1 MASSRASCG
10 RTLPC
15 TFPEP
20 GLFSRRVFNCFPRS
34 TDRTTRSA
42 SLCVRL
48 EDNDLQKL
56 VRTFG
61 DGQKNSYYGLDRDWE
76 TQLSLT
82 SIDIACDLH
91 DRDETGYVWA
101 YLDEARNRYYVN
113 RP

>member
-1 MASSRASCG
+1 MPAQRDLRPYVREEPPLDHALVVVRGVPGWASSRASCG

-76 TQLSLT
+76 TS
-82 SIDIACDLH
+82 S
-91 DRDETGYVWA
+91 R
-101 YLDEARNRYYVN
+101 
-113 RP
+113 